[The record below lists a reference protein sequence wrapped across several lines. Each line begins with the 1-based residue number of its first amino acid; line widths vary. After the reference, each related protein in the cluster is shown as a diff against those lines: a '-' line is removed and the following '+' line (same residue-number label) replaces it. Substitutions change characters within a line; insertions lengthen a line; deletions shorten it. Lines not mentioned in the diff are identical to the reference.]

1 MESSINISVGN
12 FVFDVRGANLQ
23 HACEAFGAV
32 ASVKVIKGQCSGQE
46 RENVGEG
53 QTTIVEYRWAEGSEA
68 RLRDLAAELVQLPV
82 DEGEH
87 HAVYALQEL

>member
-1 MESSINISVGN
+1 MRIYVGN
-12 FVFDVRGANLQ
+12 SVFDITGADLR

-32 ASVKVIKGQCSGQE
+32 ASVKVIKDKVSGQE
-46 RENVGEG
+46 PRNFGEG
-53 QTTIVEYRWAEGSEA
+53 QTIIVEYRWAEGSEA

-87 HAVYALQEL
+87 HAVYALQGL